1 MKHIKS
7 LLIMLCCIVSTNVA
21 ATTFTVDGICYQENS
36 DGTTVSAAYMT
47 SSYDLSSYTLTI
59 PSSVSDGTTT
69 YSVTAIG
76 NSSYNF
82 IKKSVSNLSKVKLK
96 TITTLNLPSTL
107 TKISSPFFN
116 CLSGLTS
123 VQIDGS
129 TDTDGAKYSVVNGI
143 LYNAAKDTLVYYPA
157 GKEFTGFSSIESTV
171 KVLGNEAFVCNSNMP
186 DEVIIP
192 KSIIALEAGDYD
204 DDLFL
209 FYGVFAYSNITTV
222 SFEETTQLTSL
233 PKACFARCE
242 SLTTIT
248 IPTQITSIGANCF
261 QATALDIEL
270 PSHITSI
277 GSEAFRDSEIQG
289 DENGKLVMPSSL
301 TSLGTYAFTLCD
313 NIKTVD
319 FSNTTSELT
328 TISLGAFYDSG
339 VVNVILNDY
348 ITTIGR
354 IAFASSSITTLN
366 LAETGSNVTTID
378 CGAFSDCP
386 ISSLTLD
393 DNLEVIGAEAFYNN
407 KLTTVNLTS
416 KITDIGCYAFQN
428 NLLAGKIDIP
438 ASLDTM
444 GCNVWSKNSGITAF
458 NVEDGNEKFQSLDSI
473 IFSKDG
479 TILYAYPPARENL
492 DYSYQVPY
500 GVTTIRGGAF
510 YGCTMKH
517 ITLPSTLTTIEN
529 GAFAEADNMTEMT
542 LPLNVSQIIRHG
554 CPSFTN
560 SKHNFEPIFYNS
572 AIESIYVLSETAPT
586 VNKSTYPLSS
596 TNKLYLT
603 GNITSYPNVYV
614 KNSYLSNYTS
624 SSYWKVCTVSSDVP
638 LTMTASGLKSMGRD
652 FDVDLSS
659 TDSVSAYVATGVTTS
674 NGETYITMTPITVD
688 GQTAGKYVPAY
699 DGTETRDGVEYDKF
713 VGVVL
718 KGTAGG
724 SFTYRIGENEDA
736 TFNTKSSDNTNY
748 LIAAEVPTKVP
759 NVADGYTNLALK
771 DGLFRYYALASGYTN
786 YNKSYLHLPTTML
799 QATSAKGF
807 SLMFVENDE
816 TTGITNIAKDDA
828 TKTEVWYNLQGVR
841 LSGKPSAPGI
851 YVNNGKKVVVE

>member
-1 MKHIKS
+1 
-7 LLIMLCCIVSTNVA
+7 MLCCIVSTNVA

-59 PSSVSDGTTT
+59 PSSVTDGTTT

-76 NSSYNF
+76 SSSYNF
-82 IKKSVSNLSKVKLK
+82 INSTLAHNVTK
-96 TITTLNLPSTL
+96 TQLQSIMTLNLPSTL
-107 TKISSPFFN
+107 TNISAPFFN
-116 CLSGLTS
+116 CLSGLET

-129 TDTDGAKYSVVNGI
+129 TDKVGTNYSVVNGI

-192 KSIIALEAGDYD
+192 NTITSLEAGKYD
-204 DDLFL
+204 DDLLL
-209 FYGVFAYSNITTV
+209 FYGVFAYTNITTV

-233 PKACFARCE
+233 PRACFARCA

-248 IPTQITSIGANCF
+248 IPTQITSIGDNCF

-270 PSHITSI
+270 PSHIKSI
-277 GSEAFRDSEIQG
+277 GYRAFRDTEIKG

-301 TSLGTYAFTLCD
+301 TYLGDYAFELCN
-313 NIKTVD
+313 NIKIVD
-319 FSNTTSELT
+319 FSNTLGLT
-328 TISLGAFYDSG
+328 KISDGAFFRSYPDGRGIDS
-339 VVNVILNDY
+339 VIFNNN
-348 ITTIGR
+348 ITTIGKV
-354 IAFASSSITTLN
+354 AFASNKIKTLN
-366 LAETGSNVTTID
+366 LAQMGKNITTID
-378 CGAFSDCP
+378 CGAFSRCQ

-393 DNLEVIGAEAFYNN
+393 DNLEEIGADAFISNQ
-407 KLTTVNLTS
+407 LTTINLTS
-416 KITDIGCYAFQN
+416 KIKKIGCYAFQN
-428 NLLAGKIDIP
+428 NKLACEINIP
-438 ASLDTM
+438 ASMKEM
-444 GCNVWSKNSGITAF
+444 GCNIWSYNSGITAF
-458 NVEDGNEKFQSLDSI
+458 NVADGNEYFKSI
-473 IFSKDG
+473 DNILFSNDG

-510 YGCTMKH
+510 YGCKMTH
-517 ITLPSTLTTIEN
+517 VTLPSTLTTIEN
-529 GAFAEADNMTEMT
+529 AAFAEADNMTEMT
-542 LPLNVSQIIRHG
+542 FPSSVSKIIKHG
-554 CPSFTN
+554 CPNFTN
-560 SKHNFEPIFYNS
+560 KAHQFEPIFYNS
-572 AIESIYVLSETAPT
+572 TVESIYMLSETAPT
-586 VNKSTYPLSS
+586 VNKSTYPSS
-596 TNKLYLT
+596 GTKIYLT
-603 GNITSYPNVYV
+603 GNSNSSYPNVYV
-614 KNSYLSNYTS
+614 KNSCLSNYTGS
-624 SSYWKVCTVSSDVP
+624 TYWSACTVSADVP

-652 FDVDLSS
+652 FDVDLSN
-659 TDSVSAYVATGVTTS
+659 TEGVSAYVAKGVTTS

-699 DGTETRDGVEYDKF
+699 DGTETRDGVTYDKF

-724 SFTYRIGENEDA
+724 SFTYRIGESEDA

-748 LIAAEVPTKVP
+748 LVAAEVSTKVP
-759 NVADGYTNLALK
+759 NAADGYTNLALK

-786 YNKSYLHLPTTML
+786 YNKSYLHLLTSL
-799 QATSAKGF
+799 LENASAKGF
-807 SLMFVENDE
+807 SLKFEENDE
-816 TTGITNIAKDDA
+816 TTGISDVTKDNA
-828 TKTEVWYNLQGVR
+828 TKAEVWYNLQGVR
-841 LSGKPSAPGI
+841 LNGKPSAPGI